1 MAWQTMFN
9 SKAFSPTTTLTQ
21 EIGPSDTRIYVADVS
36 VFPAVPTLATI
47 GIASD
52 LAEVV
57 RVTAIGNNFIDVERG
72 YVGAAKSFTA
82 NAPISRNFSSKDQ
95 DIIQANL
102 QFLKDNALFEVKAE
116 NIPANGISNDKL
128 AQTATNTIKGRKSAS
143 QGNVEDLSAS
153 DVRTMLDIQKGADVT
168 NTVLEAAGDTTI
180 ADNDKLVLVDVSVSS
195 GSKIRTVL
203 WSAIK
208 TALNNLFVP
217 KTRMVNNKALSEDIS
232 LTAADVGAD
241 ASGTASTAVSN
252 HNSSSSAHSAQFGN
266 KQNKITAQGLLK
278 GLGDGSVAQAT
289 PGEDYQLPIPAGTY
303 ATPDDAKVFVVTF
316 TENTGD
322 LTGTYTSDK
331 TLAEI
336 AAAYNANKNII
347 GRFASNNDR
356 VMRLMYVQNESF
368 IQMGYLYSN
377 GIVMFD
383 SSSSNL
389 WTETI
394 YEFMRPS
401 DISELLPSSGYSLNE
416 NTIYNV
422 SSPVGTYV
430 FTPPE
435 VGWAHG
441 KFTTS
446 SSVSVSF
453 SGTFIGAAP
462 TIEANKAYEF
472 DVFDSVWAVQEVV
485 SG

>member
-21 EIGPSDTRIYVADVS
+21 AIGSSDTRIYVEDVS

-116 NIPANGISNDKL
+116 NIPANSISNDKL
-128 AQTATNTIKGRKSAS
+128 AQTATNIIKGRKSVG
-143 QGNVEDLSAS
+143 QGNIEDLSAS

-208 TALNNLFVP
+208 TALNSLFVP
-217 KTRMVNNKALSEDIS
+217 KTRTVNNKALSEDIS

-241 ASGTASTAVSN
+241 ATGTATSAVSN
-252 HNSSSSAHSAQFGN
+252 HNSDSNAHGSLFATYVKNTLKINNKALSSDISLSANDVGADAQGSASSAVSSHNSASGAHEALFDKKQDVPLSSSSFPTSG
-266 KQNKITAQGLLK
+266 TALAANTIYTVSG
-278 GLGDGSVAQAT
+278 V
-289 PGEDYQLPIPAGTY
+289 GTY
-303 ATPDDAKVFVVTF
+303 AF
-316 TENTGD
+316 TAPTTG
-322 LTGTYTSDK
+322 
-331 TLAEI
+331 
-336 AAAYNANKNII
+336 NK
-347 GRFASNNDR
+347 
-356 VMRLMYVQNESF
+356 
-368 IQMGYLYSN
+368 
-377 GIVMFD
+377 
-383 SSSSNL
+383 
-389 WTETI
+389 
-394 YEFMRPS
+394 
-401 DISELLPSSGYSLNE
+401 
-416 NTIYNV
+416 
-422 SSPVGTYV
+422 
-430 FTPPE
+430 
-435 VGWAHG
+435 WAHG
-441 KFTTS
+441 KFTTGS
-446 SSVSVSF
+446 TVNVSF
-453 SGTFIGAAP
+453 SGTFQGAAP
-462 TIEANKAYEF
+462 SIEANKTYEF

>member
-9 SKAFSPTTTLTQ
+9 TKAFSPTTTLTQ
-21 EIGPSDTRIYVADVS
+21 EIGSSDTRIYVEDVS

-82 NAPISRNFSSKDQ
+82 NVPISRNFSSKDQ

-116 NIPANGISNDKL
+116 NIPANSISNDKL
-128 AQTATNTIKGRKSAS
+128 AQTATNIIKGRKSVG
-143 QGNVEDLSAS
+143 QGNIEDLSAS
-153 DVRTMLDIQKGADVT
+153 DVRTMLDVDKGADVT

-217 KTRMVNNKALSEDIS
+217 KTRTVNNKALSEDIS

-241 ASGTASTAVSN
+241 AKGTATSAVSN
-252 HNSSSSAHSAQFGN
+252 HNSDVSAHSTLLET
-266 KQNKITAQGLLK
+266 KQDKIQATGLLYNSESD
-278 GLGDGSVAQAT
+278 GLTGYPVAVTGGEILDDQKAVPSVKFMTDYVINSAIPGDNIASGDIPKYSVDETHGFFTAAI
-289 PGEDYQLPIPAGTY
+289 PDVDYIRPPSYSSSLPTSGTALAANTIYTVSGVGTY
-303 ATPDDAKVFVVTF
+303 AF
-316 TENTGD
+316 TAPTTG
-322 LTGTYTSDK
+322 
-331 TLAEI
+331 
-336 AAAYNANKNII
+336 NK
-347 GRFASNNDR
+347 
-356 VMRLMYVQNESF
+356 
-368 IQMGYLYSN
+368 
-377 GIVMFD
+377 
-383 SSSSNL
+383 
-389 WTETI
+389 
-394 YEFMRPS
+394 
-401 DISELLPSSGYSLNE
+401 
-416 NTIYNV
+416 
-422 SSPVGTYV
+422 
-430 FTPPE
+430 
-435 VGWAHG
+435 WAHG
-441 KFTTS
+441 KFTTGS
-446 SSVSVSF
+446 TVNVSF
-453 SGTFIGAAP
+453 NGTFQGAAP
-462 TIEANKAYEF
+462 SIEANKAYEF

>member
-9 SKAFSPTTTLTQ
+9 TKAFSPTTTLTQ
-21 EIGPSDTRIYVADVS
+21 EIGSSDTRIYVADVS

-57 RVTAIGNNFIDVERG
+57 KVTAIGNNFIDVERG

-82 NAPISRNFSSKDQ
+82 NVPISRNFSSKDQ

-116 NIPANGISNDKL
+116 NIPANSISNDKL

-217 KTRMVNNKALSEDIS
+217 KTRTVNKKALSEDIS

-241 ASGTASTAVSN
+241 AKGTATSAVSN
-252 HNSSSSAHSAQFGN
+252 HNSDASAHSVLLAT
-266 KQNKITAQGLLK
+266 KQDSINVIGLLK
-278 GLGDGSVAQAT
+278 NTNRGIEAALDYDDGVGDYVSPLALLAVLNPYIQMTVELSENTNQPMIKKSDGSFVEAAV
-289 PGEDYQLPIPAGTY
+289 PNIDYVVPPSDVLSLPVSGTALAANTIYTVSGVGTY
-303 ATPDDAKVFVVTF
+303 AFIAPT
-316 TENTGD
+316 TG
-322 LTGTYTSDK
+322 
-331 TLAEI
+331 
-336 AAAYNANKNII
+336 NK
-347 GRFASNNDR
+347 
-356 VMRLMYVQNESF
+356 
-368 IQMGYLYSN
+368 
-377 GIVMFD
+377 
-383 SSSSNL
+383 
-389 WTETI
+389 
-394 YEFMRPS
+394 
-401 DISELLPSSGYSLNE
+401 
-416 NTIYNV
+416 
-422 SSPVGTYV
+422 
-430 FTPPE
+430 
-435 VGWAHG
+435 WAHG
-441 KFTTS
+441 RFTTGS
-446 SSVSVSF
+446 TVNVSF
-453 SGTFIGAAP
+453 SGTFQGAAP
-462 TIEANKAYEF
+462 SIEANKVYEF

>member
-9 SKAFSPTTTLTQ
+9 TKAFSPTTTLTQ
-21 EIGPSDTRIYVADVS
+21 EIGSSDTRIYVEDVS

-57 RVTAIGNNFIDVERG
+57 KVTAIGNNFIDVERG

-82 NAPISRNFSSKDQ
+82 NVPISRNFSSKDQ

-116 NIPANGISNDKL
+116 NIPANSVSNDKL
-128 AQTATNTIKGRKSAS
+128 AQTATNTIKGRKSVG

-153 DVRTMLDIQKGADVT
+153 DVRTMLDVDKGADVT

-217 KTRMVNNKALSEDIS
+217 KTRTVNNKALSEDIS

-241 ASGTASTAVSN
+241 ATGAATSAVSN
-252 HNSSSSAHSAQFGN
+252 HNSDTNAHSSVLANYVKGTRKINNKALSSDISLSANDVGADAQGSASSAVSSHNSASNAHESLFDKKQDVPLSSSSFPTSG
-266 KQNKITAQGLLK
+266 TALAANTIYTVSG
-278 GLGDGSVAQAT
+278 V
-289 PGEDYQLPIPAGTY
+289 GTY
-303 ATPDDAKVFVVTF
+303 AF
-316 TENTGD
+316 TAPTTG
-322 LTGTYTSDK
+322 
-331 TLAEI
+331 
-336 AAAYNANKNII
+336 NK
-347 GRFASNNDR
+347 
-356 VMRLMYVQNESF
+356 
-368 IQMGYLYSN
+368 
-377 GIVMFD
+377 
-383 SSSSNL
+383 
-389 WTETI
+389 
-394 YEFMRPS
+394 
-401 DISELLPSSGYSLNE
+401 
-416 NTIYNV
+416 
-422 SSPVGTYV
+422 
-430 FTPPE
+430 
-435 VGWAHG
+435 WAHG
-441 KFTTS
+441 KFTTGS
-446 SSVSVSF
+446 TVNVSF
-453 SGTFIGAAP
+453 NGTFQGAAP
-462 TIEANKAYEF
+462 SIEANKAYEF

>member
-21 EIGPSDTRIYVADVS
+21 EIGSSDTRIYVADVS

-57 RVTAIGNNFIDVERG
+57 KITAIGNNFIDVERG

-82 NAPISRNFSSKDQ
+82 NVPISRNFSSKDQ

-116 NIPANGISNDKL
+116 NIPANSISNDKL
-128 AQTATNTIKGRKSAS
+128 AQTATNIIKGRKSAS

-217 KTRMVNNKALSEDIS
+217 KTRTVNKKALSEDIS

-241 ASGTASTAVSN
+241 ASGTATSAVSN
-252 HNSSSSAHSAQFGN
+252 HNSDSDAHSSIFAAYVKNTLKINNKALSSDISLSANDVGADAQGSANSAVSSHNSASGAHETLFDKKQDVPLSSSSFPTSG
-266 KQNKITAQGLLK
+266 TALTANTIYTVSG
-278 GLGDGSVAQAT
+278 V
-289 PGEDYQLPIPAGTY
+289 GTY
-303 ATPDDAKVFVVTF
+303 AF
-316 TENTGD
+316 TAPTTG
-322 LTGTYTSDK
+322 
-331 TLAEI
+331 
-336 AAAYNANKNII
+336 NK
-347 GRFASNNDR
+347 
-356 VMRLMYVQNESF
+356 
-368 IQMGYLYSN
+368 
-377 GIVMFD
+377 
-383 SSSSNL
+383 
-389 WTETI
+389 
-394 YEFMRPS
+394 
-401 DISELLPSSGYSLNE
+401 
-416 NTIYNV
+416 
-422 SSPVGTYV
+422 
-430 FTPPE
+430 
-435 VGWAHG
+435 WAHG
-441 KFTTS
+441 RFTTGS
-446 SSVSVSF
+446 TVNVSF
-453 SGTFIGAAP
+453 SGTFQGAAP
-462 TIEANKAYEF
+462 SIEANKAYEF

>member
-9 SKAFSPTTTLTQ
+9 TKAFSPTTTLTQ
-21 EIGPSDTRIYVADVS
+21 EIGSSDTRIYVADVS

-57 RVTAIGNNFIDVERG
+57 KITAIGNNFIDVERG

-82 NAPISRNFSSKDQ
+82 NVPISRNFSSKDQ

-102 QFLKDNALFEVKAE
+102 QFLKDNALFEVKAD
-116 NIPANGISNDKL
+116 NIPANSVSNDKL

-217 KTRMVNNKALSEDIS
+217 KTRTVNKKALSEDIS

-241 ASGTASTAVSN
+241 ATGTATSAVSN
-252 HNSSSSAHSAQFGN
+252 HNSDSDAHSSIFAAYVKNTLKINNKALSSDISLSANDVGADAQGSASSAVSSHNSASGAHETLFDKKQDVPLSSSSFPTSG
-266 KQNKITAQGLLK
+266 TALAANTIYTVSG
-278 GLGDGSVAQAT
+278 V
-289 PGEDYQLPIPAGTY
+289 GTY
-303 ATPDDAKVFVVTF
+303 AF
-316 TENTGD
+316 TAPTTG
-322 LTGTYTSDK
+322 
-331 TLAEI
+331 
-336 AAAYNANKNII
+336 NK
-347 GRFASNNDR
+347 
-356 VMRLMYVQNESF
+356 
-368 IQMGYLYSN
+368 
-377 GIVMFD
+377 
-383 SSSSNL
+383 
-389 WTETI
+389 
-394 YEFMRPS
+394 
-401 DISELLPSSGYSLNE
+401 
-416 NTIYNV
+416 
-422 SSPVGTYV
+422 
-430 FTPPE
+430 
-435 VGWAHG
+435 WAHG
-441 KFTTS
+441 RFTTGS
-446 SSVSVSF
+446 TVNVSF
-453 SGTFIGAAP
+453 SGTFQGAAP
-462 TIEANKAYEF
+462 SIEANKVYEF

>member
-21 EIGPSDTRIYVADVS
+21 EIGPSDTRIYVEDVS

-116 NIPANGISNDKL
+116 NIPANSISNDKL
-128 AQTATNTIKGRKSAS
+128 AQTATNTIKGRKSVG
-143 QGNVEDLSAS
+143 QGNIEDLSAS

-217 KTRMVNNKALSEDIS
+217 KTRTVNTKALSEDIS

-241 ASGTASTAVSN
+241 ATGTATSAVSN
-252 HNSSSSAHSAQFGN
+252 HNSDSNAHSSIFAAYVKNTLKINNKALSSDISLSANDVGADAQGSASSAVSSHNSASGAHEALFDKKQDVPLSSSSFPTSG
-266 KQNKITAQGLLK
+266 TALTANTIYTVSG
-278 GLGDGSVAQAT
+278 V
-289 PGEDYQLPIPAGTY
+289 GTY
-303 ATPDDAKVFVVTF
+303 AF
-316 TENTGD
+316 TAPTTG
-322 LTGTYTSDK
+322 
-331 TLAEI
+331 
-336 AAAYNANKNII
+336 NK
-347 GRFASNNDR
+347 
-356 VMRLMYVQNESF
+356 
-368 IQMGYLYSN
+368 
-377 GIVMFD
+377 
-383 SSSSNL
+383 
-389 WTETI
+389 
-394 YEFMRPS
+394 
-401 DISELLPSSGYSLNE
+401 
-416 NTIYNV
+416 
-422 SSPVGTYV
+422 
-430 FTPPE
+430 
-435 VGWAHG
+435 WAHG
-441 KFTTS
+441 KFTTGS
-446 SSVSVSF
+446 TVNVSF
-453 SGTFIGAAP
+453 NGTFQGAAP
-462 TIEANKAYEF
+462 SIEANKAYEF

>member
-9 SKAFSPTTTLTQ
+9 TKAFSPTTTLTQ

-82 NAPISRNFSSKDQ
+82 NVPISRNFSSKDQ

-116 NIPANGISNDKL
+116 NIPANSISNDKL
-128 AQTATNTIKGRKSAS
+128 AQTATNIIKGRKSVG
-143 QGNVEDLSAS
+143 QGNIEDLSAS
-153 DVRTMLDIQKGADVT
+153 DVRTMLDVDKGADVT

-217 KTRMVNNKALSEDIS
+217 KTRTVNNKALSEDIS

-241 ASGTASTAVSN
+241 ATGTATSAVSN
-252 HNSSSSAHSAQFGN
+252 HNSDSNAHGSLFATYVKNTLKINNKALSSDISLSANDVGADAQGSASSAVSSHNSASGAHEALFDKKQDVPLSSSSFPTSG
-266 KQNKITAQGLLK
+266 TALAANTIYTVSG
-278 GLGDGSVAQAT
+278 V
-289 PGEDYQLPIPAGTY
+289 GTY
-303 ATPDDAKVFVVTF
+303 AF
-316 TENTGD
+316 TAPTTG
-322 LTGTYTSDK
+322 
-331 TLAEI
+331 
-336 AAAYNANKNII
+336 NK
-347 GRFASNNDR
+347 
-356 VMRLMYVQNESF
+356 
-368 IQMGYLYSN
+368 
-377 GIVMFD
+377 
-383 SSSSNL
+383 
-389 WTETI
+389 
-394 YEFMRPS
+394 
-401 DISELLPSSGYSLNE
+401 
-416 NTIYNV
+416 
-422 SSPVGTYV
+422 
-430 FTPPE
+430 
-435 VGWAHG
+435 WAHG
-441 KFTTS
+441 KFTTGS
-446 SSVSVSF
+446 TVNVSF
-453 SGTFIGAAP
+453 NGTFQGAAP
-462 TIEANKAYEF
+462 SIEANKAYEF

>member
-9 SKAFSPTTTLTQ
+9 TKAFSPTTTLTQ
-21 EIGPSDTRIYVADVS
+21 EIGSSDTRIYVEDVS

-52 LAEVV
+52 ASEVV

-82 NAPISRNFSSKDQ
+82 NTPISRNFSSKDQ

-102 QFLKDNALFEVKAE
+102 QFLKDNALFEIKAE
-116 NIPANGISNDKL
+116 NIPANSISNDKL

-217 KTRMVNNKALSEDIS
+217 KTRKVNNKALSEDIS

-241 ASGTASTAVSN
+241 ATGAATSAVSN
-252 HNSSSSAHSAQFGN
+252 HNSDTDAHSSVLANYVKSTRKINNKALSSDISLSANDVGADAQGSASSAVSSHNSASGAHEALFDKKQDVPLSSSSFPTSG
-266 KQNKITAQGLLK
+266 TALTANTIYTVSG
-278 GLGDGSVAQAT
+278 V
-289 PGEDYQLPIPAGTY
+289 GTY
-303 ATPDDAKVFVVTF
+303 AF
-316 TENTGD
+316 TAPTTG
-322 LTGTYTSDK
+322 
-331 TLAEI
+331 
-336 AAAYNANKNII
+336 NK
-347 GRFASNNDR
+347 
-356 VMRLMYVQNESF
+356 
-368 IQMGYLYSN
+368 
-377 GIVMFD
+377 
-383 SSSSNL
+383 
-389 WTETI
+389 
-394 YEFMRPS
+394 
-401 DISELLPSSGYSLNE
+401 
-416 NTIYNV
+416 
-422 SSPVGTYV
+422 
-430 FTPPE
+430 
-435 VGWAHG
+435 WAHG
-441 KFTTS
+441 KFTTGS
-446 SSVSVSF
+446 TVNVSF
-453 SGTFIGAAP
+453 NGTFQGAAP
-462 TIEANKAYEF
+462 SIEANKAYEF

>member
-9 SKAFSPTTTLTQ
+9 TKAFSPTTTLTQ
-21 EIGPSDTRIYVADVS
+21 EIGSSDTRIYVEDVS

-52 LAEVV
+52 LSEVV

-82 NAPISRNFSSKDQ
+82 NVPISRNFSSKDQ

-116 NIPANGISNDKL
+116 NISANSISNDKL

-217 KTRMVNNKALSEDIS
+217 KTRTVNNKALSEDIS
-232 LTAADVGAD
+232 LTAADVGAE
-241 ASGTASTAVSN
+241 ATGTATSAVSN
-252 HNSSSSAHSAQFGN
+252 HNSDSNAHGSLFATYVKNTLKINNKALSSDISLSANDVGADAQGSASSAVSSHNSASGAHEALFDKKQDVPLSSSSFPTSG
-266 KQNKITAQGLLK
+266 TALAANTIYTVSG
-278 GLGDGSVAQAT
+278 V
-289 PGEDYQLPIPAGTY
+289 GTY
-303 ATPDDAKVFVVTF
+303 AF
-316 TENTGD
+316 TAPTTG
-322 LTGTYTSDK
+322 
-331 TLAEI
+331 
-336 AAAYNANKNII
+336 NK
-347 GRFASNNDR
+347 
-356 VMRLMYVQNESF
+356 
-368 IQMGYLYSN
+368 
-377 GIVMFD
+377 
-383 SSSSNL
+383 
-389 WTETI
+389 
-394 YEFMRPS
+394 
-401 DISELLPSSGYSLNE
+401 
-416 NTIYNV
+416 
-422 SSPVGTYV
+422 
-430 FTPPE
+430 
-435 VGWAHG
+435 WAHG
-441 KFTTS
+441 KFTTGS
-446 SSVSVSF
+446 TVNVSF
-453 SGTFIGAAP
+453 SGTFQGAAP
-462 TIEANKAYEF
+462 SIEANKAYEF

>member
-21 EIGPSDTRIYVADVS
+21 EIGPSDTRIYVEDVS

-116 NIPANGISNDKL
+116 NIPANSISNDKL

-217 KTRMVNNKALSEDIS
+217 KTRTVNNKALSEDIS

-241 ASGTASTAVSN
+241 ATGTATSAVSN
-252 HNSSSSAHSAQFGN
+252 HNSDSNAHSSIFAAYVKNTLKINNKALSSDISLSANDVGADAQGSASSAVSSHNSASGAHEALFDKKQDVPLSSSSFPTSG
-266 KQNKITAQGLLK
+266 TALAANTIYTVSG
-278 GLGDGSVAQAT
+278 V
-289 PGEDYQLPIPAGTY
+289 GTY
-303 ATPDDAKVFVVTF
+303 AF
-316 TENTGD
+316 TAPTTG
-322 LTGTYTSDK
+322 
-331 TLAEI
+331 
-336 AAAYNANKNII
+336 NK
-347 GRFASNNDR
+347 
-356 VMRLMYVQNESF
+356 
-368 IQMGYLYSN
+368 
-377 GIVMFD
+377 
-383 SSSSNL
+383 
-389 WTETI
+389 
-394 YEFMRPS
+394 
-401 DISELLPSSGYSLNE
+401 
-416 NTIYNV
+416 
-422 SSPVGTYV
+422 
-430 FTPPE
+430 
-435 VGWAHG
+435 WAHG
-441 KFTTS
+441 KFTTGS
-446 SSVSVSF
+446 TVNVSF
-453 SGTFIGAAP
+453 NGTFQGAAP
-462 TIEANKAYEF
+462 SIEANKVYEF

>member
-21 EIGPSDTRIYVADVS
+21 EIGSSDTRIYVADVS

-116 NIPANGISNDKL
+116 NIPANSISNDKL
-128 AQTATNTIKGRKSAS
+128 AQTATNTIKGRKSVG
-143 QGNVEDLSAS
+143 QGNIEDLSAS

-217 KTRMVNNKALSEDIS
+217 KTRTVNNKALSEDIS

-241 ASGTASTAVSN
+241 ATGTATSAVSN
-252 HNSSSSAHSAQFGN
+252 HNSDSNAHSSIFAAYVKNTLKINNKALSSDISLSANDVGADAQGSASSAVSSHNSASGAHEALFDKKQDVPLSSSSFPTSG
-266 KQNKITAQGLLK
+266 TALTANTIYTVSG
-278 GLGDGSVAQAT
+278 V
-289 PGEDYQLPIPAGTY
+289 GTY
-303 ATPDDAKVFVVTF
+303 AF
-316 TENTGD
+316 TAPTTG
-322 LTGTYTSDK
+322 
-331 TLAEI
+331 
-336 AAAYNANKNII
+336 NK
-347 GRFASNNDR
+347 
-356 VMRLMYVQNESF
+356 
-368 IQMGYLYSN
+368 
-377 GIVMFD
+377 
-383 SSSSNL
+383 
-389 WTETI
+389 
-394 YEFMRPS
+394 
-401 DISELLPSSGYSLNE
+401 
-416 NTIYNV
+416 
-422 SSPVGTYV
+422 
-430 FTPPE
+430 
-435 VGWAHG
+435 WAHG
-441 KFTTS
+441 RFTTGS
-446 SSVSVSF
+446 TVNVSF
-453 SGTFIGAAP
+453 SGTFQGAAP
-462 TIEANKAYEF
+462 SIEANKAYEF

-485 SG
+485 SS

>member
-9 SKAFSPTTTLTQ
+9 TKAFSPTTTLTQ
-21 EIGPSDTRIYVADVS
+21 EIGSSDTRIYVADVS

-116 NIPANGISNDKL
+116 NIPANSISNDKL

-217 KTRMVNNKALSEDIS
+217 KTRTVNKKALSEDIS

-241 ASGTASTAVSN
+241 ATGTATSAVSN
-252 HNSSSSAHSAQFGN
+252 HNSDSNAHSSIFAAYVKNTLKINNKALSSDISLSANDVGADAQGSASSAVSSHNSASGAHEALFDKKQDVPLSSSSFPTSG
-266 KQNKITAQGLLK
+266 TALAANTIYTVSG
-278 GLGDGSVAQAT
+278 V
-289 PGEDYQLPIPAGTY
+289 GTY
-303 ATPDDAKVFVVTF
+303 AF
-316 TENTGD
+316 TAPTTG
-322 LTGTYTSDK
+322 
-331 TLAEI
+331 
-336 AAAYNANKNII
+336 NK
-347 GRFASNNDR
+347 
-356 VMRLMYVQNESF
+356 
-368 IQMGYLYSN
+368 
-377 GIVMFD
+377 
-383 SSSSNL
+383 
-389 WTETI
+389 
-394 YEFMRPS
+394 
-401 DISELLPSSGYSLNE
+401 
-416 NTIYNV
+416 
-422 SSPVGTYV
+422 
-430 FTPPE
+430 
-435 VGWAHG
+435 WAHG
-441 KFTTS
+441 RFTTGS
-446 SSVSVSF
+446 TVNVSF
-453 SGTFIGAAP
+453 NGTFQGAAP
-462 TIEANKAYEF
+462 SIEANKAYEF
-472 DVFDSVWAVQEVV
+472 DVFDLVWAVQEVV